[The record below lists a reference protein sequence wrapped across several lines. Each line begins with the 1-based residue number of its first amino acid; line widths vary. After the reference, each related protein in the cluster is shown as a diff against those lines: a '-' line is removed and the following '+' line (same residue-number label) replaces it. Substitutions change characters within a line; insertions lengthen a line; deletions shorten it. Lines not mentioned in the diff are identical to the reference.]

1 MYTLVH
7 YLFSTAQLC
16 DLQHLGRATSQARGP
31 VLVLCHCLP
40 RRNSAAC
47 IDAAACR
54 LLAHTYLV
62 SLWVSVCHCGICQ
75 LNACLFSPLC
85 SDLCGGFVRTS
96 YSVFKPRVAWC
107 LLPVLSVRDTQSGT
121 HGMPAWVL

>member
-62 SLWVSVCHCGICQ
+62 SLWVSATVAFANSTHACFPPCAPTCVEVLYGPVIQCSSHVWLGVCY
-75 LNACLFSPLC
+75 LC
-85 SDLCGGFVRTS
+85 
-96 YSVFKPRVAWC
+96 
-107 LLPVLSVRDTQSGT
+107 
-121 HGMPAWVL
+121 